1 MKYKKGLLEK
11 EISVLDNNEVIAA
24 YNVMDTSD
32 IMDTSRDKWYQ

>member
-11 EISVLDNNEVIAA
+11 EISVLDNNEVMVA

-32 IMDTSRDKWYQ
+32 VIWIQVP